1 MRISVVI
8 PTHGR
13 PGLLF
18 RCLQALR
25 DQEIDEPFEVIVV
38 DDAPQGSK
46 VPELPGLPTRVAAS
60 GGRGP
65 AVARNT
71 GVAMAAGEIILFTDD
86 DTRPDPRWIRSA
98 VAHLDAHPD
107 HVGVEGPTRSPAF
120 DLLYE
125 HSVHSDGHHAFL
137 TCNIAYRR
145 AALLELE
152 SFFEGFPYPH
162 CEDLDLGFRA
172 LELGPVGHS
181 EEMVVVHPPRPV
193 TANAIIRRGRY
204 VASELDLFARHPDR
218 YLKGGSTA
226 ASVAAQKL
234 VMRWARVAWRDRH
247 RLLRSPSRVA
257 RFAYIAVGQSTLAA
271 VTLVRVAARRGSG
284 RPLES

>member
-13 PGLLF
+13 PELLL
-18 RCLQALR
+18 RCLHALR
-25 DQEIDEPFEVIVV
+25 DQEIEEPFEVIVV

-46 VPELPGLPTRVAAS
+46 VPEVTGLLTRVAAS

-71 GVAMAAGEIILFTDD
+71 GIAMAAGEIILFTDD
-86 DTRPDPRWIRSA
+86 DTQPDPRWIRSA

-125 HSVHSDGHHAFL
+125 HSVRSDGHQAFL

-181 EEMVVVHPPRPV
+181 EEMVVLHPPRPM
-193 TANAIIRRGRY
+193 TAHAVIRRGRY
-204 VASELDLFARHPDR
+204 IASELDLFARHPDR
-218 YLKGGSTA
+218 YLGGGSPA
-226 ASVAAQKL
+226 ASVAARNL
-234 VMRWARVAWRDRH
+234 IMRWARVAWRDRR
-247 RLLRSPSRVA
+247 RLVRSPSRAA
-257 RFAYIAVGQSTLAA
+257 RFAYIAVGHSTLAA
-271 VTLVRVAARRGSG
+271 VTLLRVAARRGSG
-284 RPLES
+284 RALES